1 MQFPVGIT
9 QAAVLY
15 KTSYAGQYGK
25 QESESQSAQAPAQF
39 VPRRFP
45 YEAQQPAYWPGHAF
59 SETTQSGDGEETPR
73 AEQAQRA
80 VPHQDAAQADPSGK
94 TEAARMAASHR
105 LPVLR
110 GHLGDPHL
118 PGAERL
124 DEGGDQRVQRDDHP
138 AVRQQR
144 GAPPRPRVFSEGR
157 RRRTMPHRL
166 FEHLPGDRRHLHA
179 VLLRTEQHG
188 DLLGVCGRGLGH
200 RIAWHVRASDLPGGP
215 RLAVHH
221 RLHCARTRPDHNHL
235 AVLEIP
241 VHRALCPPFS

>member
-1 MQFPVGIT
+1 MAALTCVKRQIGYGICPFTQECCMQFPVGIT

-144 GAPPRPRVFSEGR
+144 GAPPRPRVFFR
-157 RRRTMPHRL
+157 RPSTTYYAASTIRTSS
-166 FEHLPGDRRHLHA
+166 
-179 VLLRTEQHG
+179 
-188 DLLGVCGRGLGH
+188 
-200 RIAWHVRASDLPGGP
+200 W
-215 RLAVHH
+215 
-221 RLHCARTRPDHNHL
+221 
-235 AVLEIP
+235 
-241 VHRALCPPFS
+241 